1 MDYVELRELVRLFT
15 PKEFIDGFIVRRYW
29 EGQCPDSI
37 VHYYLFER
45 GIQINN
51 DNLLP
56 DQINIIDKKDG
67 NKGYL
72 PYKGQQWFFD
82 TLLRFEAS
90 SRQDLFPALF
100 IYSFLR
106 EYEPDGYYGQ
116 EKVFK
121 LLGFDKAYNFIKASK
136 KELVEARYPLPHNS
150 VKHFLLL
157 STNAENNMWDL
168 QIIDQGEKLKQIV
181 NNPIDFARL
190 IVDTVC
196 SCVDEYDFEY
206 WRYSSEEYQRVAN
219 IYIQARRAF
228 QEDLFSRF
236 K

>member
-1 MDYVELRELVRLFT
+1 MNDIKENKYEIKKNESDNTNEYLYV
-15 PKEFIDGFIVRRYW
+15 
-29 EGQCPDSI
+29 
-37 VHYYLFER
+37 
-45 GIQINN
+45 IN
-51 DNLLP
+51 
-56 DQINIIDKKDG
+56 KA
-67 NKGYL
+67 
-72 PYKGQQWFFD
+72 WFN
-82 TLLRFEAS
+82 
-90 SRQDLFPALF
+90 
-100 IYSFLR
+100 
-106 EYEPDGYYGQ
+106 
-116 EKVFK
+116 
-121 LLGFDKAYNFIKASK
+121 KAYNFIKASK

-157 STNAENNMWDL
+157 STKAENNMWDL
-168 QIIDQGEKLKQIV
+168 QIIDQGEKLEQIF

-206 WRYSSEEYQRVAN
+206 WRYSSEEYERVAN